1 MNNVCQYLNLT
12 YKLDWYKYLDRE
24 STDVSSIFGVL
35 SIVNYFKHLLG
46 NFKNILYILD
56 TFYILN
62 LK

>member
-35 SIVNYFKHLLG
+35 STILNIYLEIL
-46 NFKNILYILD
+46 ILYILD

>member
-24 STDVSSIFGVL
+24 STDVSNIFGVL
-35 SIVNYFKHLLG
+35 SIVKYFKHLLG